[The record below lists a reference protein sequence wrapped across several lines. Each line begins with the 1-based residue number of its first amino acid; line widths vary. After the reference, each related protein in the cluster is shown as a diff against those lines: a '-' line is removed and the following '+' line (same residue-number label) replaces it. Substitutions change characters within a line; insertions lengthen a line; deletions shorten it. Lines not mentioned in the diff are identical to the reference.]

1 MAKGLNKHTPD
12 SDELLKRLETH
23 DSSGLDDFE
32 KEALEGFDSL
42 DNVEL
47 AKDLNASLN
56 KKLDEKYFQK
66 EGGNKKGMMYLSLA
80 AGLVLIV
87 GLSIFFMNIMGD
99 KKEMAMQSAPDT
111 EKIANE
117 VSKPSDLAPTPAPAE
132 LGEVPK
138 AEGKKASGAGGE
150 VPVTTAYSLSESE
163 EKFVSKDAQITTGEQ
178 KPDNDDGL
186 TSRMVV
192 KEKKTET
199 AKEPNKSADAESGD
213 DLKNL
218 ESDKAAKGP
227 PAGNN
232 TPASPAIVVEDQK
245 AKPVQT
251 TKAQEEVAT
260 EKIALS
266 KNNSNNNNLSRSD
279 SKSGKDANKQA
290 PEKKEKRKDQKSEAL
305 GNEDVVVTVDE
316 NSIQKQT
323 SINQS
328 VAVGGVAS
336 GTKRD
341 ESGYHNAE
349 FANRAYNKP
358 QDYIKN
364 EIDKSE
370 MLKTNV
376 KAFKADLTINDKGL
390 VTAVKFLT
398 PFDNCTG
405 CKKELEKILLNMPG
419 WKAATKGEKT
429 VTETVSFIYP

>member
-12 SDELLKRLETH
+12 SDELLKRLETK

-47 AKDLNASLN
+47 AKNLNASLN
-56 KKLDEKYFQK
+56 EKLDEKYFQK
-66 EGGNKKGMMYLSLA
+66 EGGNKKGWMYLSMA
-80 AGLVLIV
+80 AGLVLVV

-99 KKEMAMQSAPDT
+99 KKEISMENAPSP

-117 VSKPSDLAPTPAPAE
+117 VAKPSDLNPAPAE
-132 LGEVPK
+132 LEEAPK
-138 AEGKKASGAGGE
+138 TEGKSSGAGGE
-150 VPVTTAYSLSESE
+150 VPVTTVDAIIKSE
-163 EKFVSKDAQITTGEQ
+163 EKFVSTKDIASDTREQ
-178 KPDNDDGL
+178 QPDKDDGL
-186 TSRMVV
+186 TSRMVL
-192 KEKKTET
+192 KEKKSEN
-199 AKEPNKSADAESGD
+199 KESFKSSDAESGD
-213 DLKNL
+213 DLKNF
-218 ESDKAAKGP
+218 ESDKSKGP
-227 PAGNN
+227 PAANN
-232 TPASPAIVVEDQK
+232 APTTPMVVLEDQK

-251 TKAQEEVAT
+251 APGTKSQEEN
-260 EKIALS
+260 EKVALS
-266 KNNSNNNNLSRSD
+266 KTNSDNNNVARND
-279 SKSGKDANKQA
+279 TKSGKA
-290 PEKKEKRKDQKSEAL
+290 ESKKSSAKERRKDQKAESL
-305 GNEDVVVTVDE
+305 GNEDVVVTIDE
-316 NSIQKQT
+316 STIQKQT

-328 VAVGGVAS
+328 VAAGGIAT

-341 ESGYHNAE
+341 ESGNYHNAE
-349 FANRAYNKP
+349 FGYRAYNKP
-358 QDYIKN
+358 QDYIKV

-376 KAFKADLTINDKGL
+376 KAFKAELTIDEKGL

-398 PFDNCTG
+398 TFDNCTG